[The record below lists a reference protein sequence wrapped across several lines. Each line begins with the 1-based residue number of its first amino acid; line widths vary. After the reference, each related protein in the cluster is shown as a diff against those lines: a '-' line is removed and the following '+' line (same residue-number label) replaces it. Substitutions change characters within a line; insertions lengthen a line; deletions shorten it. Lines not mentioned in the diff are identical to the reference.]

1 MHFDDKVELQQGQ
14 PEDDGQDKDGS
25 DDKEDDNLEP
35 DVVQDDHH
43 VEQETEGEEDVCE
56 VEGEPGQEEE
66 MVQYESSPGGQEVGD
81 DQEDVEQDGE
91 QQILLSL
98 LEGHHSVQQLVAI
111 AALEIIHTFL
121 SCYFL

>member
-1 MHFDDKVELQQGQ
+1 M
-14 PEDDGQDKDGS
+14 
-25 DDKEDDNLEP
+25 
-35 DVVQDDHH
+35 VQDDHH

-81 DQEDVEQDGE
+81 DQEDVEQDRE

-98 LEGHHSVQQLVAI
+98 LARHYLVHQLCLVNP
-111 AALEIIHTFL
+111 
-121 SCYFL
+121 